1 MMTNTINNKKSND
14 TTENTLENLQDK
26 CLMQEQQIE
35 ELTAKLNWY
44 EEQFKLNK
52 QKRFGASSEKTAID
66 QTSLF
71 NEAEQEAD
79 VKTPEPDLTEITY
92 KRRKKVGKKDKMLE
106 ELPVEVVEYRLSE
119 KEQVCSKCG
128 ENLHEMSKE
137 VRRELK
143 IIPAQVKVVE
153 HVRYVYACRN
163 CDKND
168 ITTPIVTAK
177 MPAPVLPGSFVSPS
191 LMAFVMEKKYVQA
204 VPLYRQ
210 EQQFKNF
217 GLDLS
222 RQTLANWML
231 HGSNDWLS
239 IIYNRMH
246 EHLIQENILHADE
259 TSVQVLHEEDRK
271 ATCKSYMWLFM
282 TGHTSPKIILYDY
295 QTTRASKHP
304 RGFLKGFKGYIHTD
318 GYPGYN
324 DIPNV
329 TLVGCW
335 AHARRKFHEA
345 LSAIKDK
352 TSKTSLVSEEG
363 LNYCN
368 KLFEIER
375 KLTKMTSEEHYKER
389 LEQSKPVLDDFL
401 AWLNLKSKQVLPKST
416 LGLAIAYCKNQ
427 WTKLEAFLL
436 DGRLE
441 ISNNR
446 AERAI
451 KPFVIGRKNWLFSN
465 TPKGAKASAIIY
477 SIIETAKANDLNPFY
492 YLTYLFEQ
500 LPNID
505 TNNLEL
511 LDTYLPWS
519 ASLPDSCRKPQ
530 IK

>member
-177 MPAPVLPGSFVSPS
+177 CRRQYYLGVGALLRRRPAAGVAGNADPAPGRPRRGPGP
-191 LMAFVMEKKYVQA
+191 AA
-204 VPLYRQ
+204 GGG
-210 EQQFKNF
+210 
-217 GLDLS
+217 GL
-222 RQTLANWML
+222 
-231 HGSNDWLS
+231 
-239 IIYNRMH
+239 
-246 EHLIQENILHADE
+246 
-259 TSVQVLHEEDRK
+259 
-271 ATCKSYMWLFM
+271 
-282 TGHTSPKIILYDY
+282 
-295 QTTRASKHP
+295 
-304 RGFLKGFKGYIHTD
+304 
-318 GYPGYN
+318 
-324 DIPNV
+324 
-329 TLVGCW
+329 
-335 AHARRKFHEA
+335 
-345 LSAIKDK
+345 
-352 TSKTSLVSEEG
+352 
-363 LNYCN
+363 
-368 KLFEIER
+368 
-375 KLTKMTSEEHYKER
+375 
-389 LEQSKPVLDDFL
+389 
-401 AWLNLKSKQVLPKST
+401 
-416 LGLAIAYCKNQ
+416 
-427 WTKLEAFLL
+427 
-436 DGRLE
+436 
-441 ISNNR
+441 
-446 AERAI
+446 
-451 KPFVIGRKNWLFSN
+451 
-465 TPKGAKASAIIY
+465 
-477 SIIETAKANDLNPFY
+477 
-492 YLTYLFEQ
+492 
-500 LPNID
+500 
-505 TNNLEL
+505 
-511 LDTYLPWS
+511 
-519 ASLPDSCRKPQ
+519 
-530 IK
+530 